1 MLTIRRLLG
10 LRLSTWYATVFII
23 STVALV
29 GLTYALLAS
38 ALAQR
43 DHDLIRAT
51 LREYASR
58 YELGG
63 LAAVRGAVELEERTG
78 DRERLFVRL
87 VGRDAVATFVRMP
100 QDWGDYALEDLGDGS
115 ARLASAVAHDRQAV
129 LEVAS
134 ARLSDGTILQVGKS
148 NEIRL
153 ALLRKFQLI
162 VGLVSVVTLIVGVAG
177 GLVLT
182 RSTLQPIYDL
192 IDVVQG
198 IIRTGRT
205 DTRVPVRAAQ
215 GDAVDELSALFN
227 TMLDRINALIAAMGE
242 SLDNV
247 AHDLRTPLA
256 RLRGIAERAIQA
268 GDSPSARNL
277 QREALADSLEEAERI
292 LSMLNTIMDI
302 SEAETGALQLRREP
316 VAVRALIAEAVELYE
331 DVAETRKVRV
341 IVEPGAEVVVSGAR
355 DRLRQVFANLL
366 DNAIKYT
373 GEGGEVRITVSR
385 DPDAAVV
392 TIGDTGAGIAAADL
406 PRIWERLYR
415 ADPSRSERGL
425 GLGLSLVK
433 AYVEAHG
440 GTVEARSEPGRG
452 SIFTVRLPLNDSAM
466 AHDSWLRAQGDL
478 GRADSRK
485 PPWALSPK
493 P

>member
-1 MLTIRRLLG
+1 VKSDVLTIRRMLG
-10 LRLSTWYATVFII
+10 LRLSVWYATVFIV
-23 STVALV
+23 STLVLV
-29 GLTYALLAS
+29 GVTYALLAS

-43 DHDLIRAT
+43 DHDIIRAT

-63 LAAVRGAVELEERTG
+63 LPALQRAVELEQRAGEQ
-78 DRERLFVRL
+78 ERLFVRV
-87 VGRDAVATFVRMP
+87 VGRDAEATFVRMP
-100 QDWGDYALEDLGDGS
+100 QDWGGYALEDLGDGRT
-115 ARLASAVAHDRQAV
+115 RLTDAIAHDRRAV

-153 ALLRKFQLI
+153 ALLRKFQII
-162 VGLVSVVTLIVGVAG
+162 VGLVSLIALVAGVAG

-192 IDVVQG
+192 INVVQG

-205 DTRVPVRAAQ
+205 DTRVPVRSAQ

-256 RLRGIAERAIQA
+256 RLRGNAERAIQA
-268 GDSPSARNL
+268 GESPSARNV
-277 QREALADSLEEAERI
+277 QREALSDCLEESERI
-292 LSMLNTIMDI
+292 LSMLNTMMDI
-302 SEAETGALQLRREP
+302 SEAETGVLQLRREP
-316 VAVRALIAEAVELYE
+316 VALRALIAEVVELYE
-331 DVAETRKVRV
+331 DVADAKKVRV
-341 IVEPGAEVVVSGAR
+341 IMEPGDEVVVSGAR

-373 GEGGEVRITVSR
+373 SEGREVRITVAR
-385 DPDAAVV
+385 DGDSAVMTV
-392 TIGDTGAGIAAADL
+392 ADTGAGIAAEHL

-433 AYVEAHG
+433 AYVGAHG
-440 GTVEARSEPGRG
+440 GQVEAQSQPGRG
-452 SIFTVRLPLNDSAM
+452 SVFTVRLPL
-466 AHDSWLRAQGDL
+466 G
-478 GRADSRK
+478 
-485 PPWALSPK
+485 SP
-493 P
+493 